1 MRTYWVFDQVI
12 TLISHFRS
20 GTLSPSLFPNNFS
33 SMSKDALVVIG
44 IHNVP
49 NLSSTIRGD
58 FQHVTRRSIWTKIK
72 EIDSHVAYLASSHN
86 DAVWL
91 SQLSRTRLTK
101 YKENIRQLLI
111 IPSSPLPHG
120 AALQLFTP

>member
-1 MRTYWVFDQVI
+1 MDQQR
-12 TLISHFRS
+12 RS
-20 GTLSPSLFPNNFS
+20 GSNWHPQCARALFNDQGS
-33 SMSKDALVVIG
+33 S
-44 IHNVP
+44 
-49 NLSSTIRGD
+49 
-58 FQHVTRRSIWTKIK
+58 QHVTRRSTGSKIK
-72 EIDSHVAYLASSHN
+72 EIDSHMAYLASSHN

-120 AALQLFTP
+120 AVLQLFAP